1 MTQDLIGL
9 TKSSQSDNCSKELF
23 LKGCAG
29 KLTAEERE
37 YYITHCLSA
46 GEKEIGKPL
55 FEMND
60 EEKLRFRVASYN
72 RTKGVLTG
80 YDCKKCLNKGDYM
93 IVDNNTEVFVMCDCW
108 NIRKSLRAME
118 ESGLGNLLKLYTFEN
133 YICEEDWQKEVFD
146 KAKQFTQEKSN
157 KWFVFLGESGAGK
170 SHICTAIS
178 SKLLKSGYTFKY
190 MAWVDESTEIKQ
202 YATDGEKYKSKID
215 ELKRVQVLY
224 IDDFFKSENLTK
236 PTPADIKLA
245 NEILNYRYNR
255 ARMSPEKC
263 VTIISSE
270 RTIRQLMEYDKA
282 VAGRI
287 IEMSKPYLLQM
298 LGIEKNY
305 RLKGL

>member
-1 MTQDLIGL
+1 MVGL
-9 TKSSQSDNCSKELF
+9 TKNSQLDKAKELF

-29 KLTAEERE
+29 KLTVEERE
-37 YYITHCLSA
+37 YYIANCLSA
-46 GEKEIGKPL
+46 GEKEVGKPL

-72 RTKGVLTG
+72 RTIGELTG
-80 YDCKKCLNKGDYM
+80 YDCKKCHNRGDYM
-93 IVDNNTEVFVMCDCW
+93 AVENNTETLVMCDCL

-118 ESGLGNLLKLYTFEN
+118 ESGLGNLLELYTFDN
-133 YICEEDWQKEVFD
+133 YICKEDWQKEVFD
-146 KAKQFTQEKSN
+146 KAKLFTQEKSN
-157 KWFVFLGESGAGK
+157 KWFVFLGESGCGK

-178 SKLLKSGYTFKY
+178 SELIQRGYTFKY
-190 MAWVDESTEIKQ
+190 MAWIDESTEIKQ
-202 YATDGEKYKSKID
+202 YATDCEKYKSKVD
-215 ELKRVQVLY
+215 ELKKVQVLY

-245 NEILNYRYNR
+245 NEILNYRYNK

-282 VAGRI
+282 IAGRI

-305 RLKGL
+305 RLRGL